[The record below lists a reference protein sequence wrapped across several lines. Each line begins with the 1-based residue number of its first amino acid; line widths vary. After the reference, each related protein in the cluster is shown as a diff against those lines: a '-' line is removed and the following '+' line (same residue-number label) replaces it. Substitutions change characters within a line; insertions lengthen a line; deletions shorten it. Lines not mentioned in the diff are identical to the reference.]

1 MTSVVASPAHFL
13 ENYLFR
19 GSVTDSPDNET

>member
-1 MTSVVASPAHFL
+1 MTSVVASPAPFI
-13 ENYLFR
+13 ENYLFE